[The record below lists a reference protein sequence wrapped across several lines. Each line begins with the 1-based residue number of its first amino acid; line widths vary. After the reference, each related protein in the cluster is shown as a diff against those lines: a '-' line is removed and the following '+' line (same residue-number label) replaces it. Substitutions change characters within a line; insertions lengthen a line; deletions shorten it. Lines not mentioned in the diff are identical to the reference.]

1 MQRSAGSLEP
11 RLPRDARSARSVADG
26 GAHHSE
32 FRDSVVEQMQSIPS
46 ALDRLVPNTDDSARD
61 AVLRQHLGLVYH
73 VAQQLAHAR
82 ANDVELDDLVSAG
95 TLGLIDAFEHFDASR
110 GLAFSTFAA
119 PRIRGAMLDE
129 LRRLDRV
136 PRSVRRK
143 TRQIDG
149 AASALTRTLGR
160 EPGHS
165 ELAKQLGIE
174 LATLWQWQT
183 ERESTQ
189 VVSIDRKTST
199 ADPSQSTS
207 EWLAGSTGE
216 EVNEAI
222 ALAQEAA
229 HLRDALLE
237 LAEQERTVLSLYYF
251 EELRQNDIARI
262 LEVSESR
269 VSQIRSKAIQRL
281 RRRLSRIR

>member
-1 MQRSAGSLEP
+1 MPSTLE
-11 RLPRDARSARSVADG
+11 RR
-26 GAHHSE
+26 
-32 FRDSVVEQMQSIPS
+32 
-46 ALDRLVPNTDDSARD
+46 ALNTSDTARD

-73 VAQQLAHAR
+73 VAQQLSRVR

-95 TLGLIDAFEHFDASR
+95 TLGLIDAFEHFDTSR

-129 LRRLDRV
+129 LRRIDRV

-149 AASALTRTLGR
+149 ASALLAGDLGR
-160 EPGHS
+160 EPAHG
-165 ELAKQLGIE
+165 ELAERLGIDLE
-174 LATLWQWQT
+174 TLWRWQT

-189 VVSIDRKTST
+189 VMSIDRTSASGDT
-199 ADPSQSTS
+199 PRGGD
-207 EWLAGSTGE
+207 WLAGSTGE
-216 EVNEAI
+216 EI
-222 ALAQEAA
+222 DDALTLEQECGI
-229 HLRDALLE
+229 LRDSLLE
-237 LAEQERTVLSLYYF
+237 LPEQERTVLSLYYF
-251 EELRQNDIARI
+251 EDLKLNDIARI

-281 RRRLSRIR
+281 RRRLAKMR

>member
-1 MQRSAGSLEP
+1 MP
-11 RLPRDARSARSVADG
+11 N
-26 GAHHSE
+26 
-32 FRDSVVEQMQSIPS
+32 
-46 ALDRLVPNTDDSARD
+46 ALDRLTKTDVAARD
-61 AVLRQHLGLVYH
+61 AVLRRHLGLVYH
-73 VAQQLAHAR
+73 VAQRLARAR

-143 TRQIDG
+143 SRQIDG
-149 AASALTRTLGR
+149 TATALASSLGR
-160 EPGHS
+160 EPDHA
-165 ELAKQLGIE
+165 ELAGRLGIDLE
-174 LATLWQWQT
+174 TLWRWQA
-183 ERESTQ
+183 ERESTH
-189 VVSIDRKTST
+189 VVSLDRAPTGSDHSG
-199 ADPSQSTS
+199 AAS
-207 EWLAGSTGE
+207 EWLAGSTGN
-216 EVNEAI
+216 EVDESI
-222 ALAQEAA
+222 TLAQEAS

-237 LAEQERTVLSLYYF
+237 LPEQERTVLSLYYF
-251 EELRQNDIARI
+251 EELKLNDIGRV

-281 RRRLSRIR
+281 RKKLGKLRGPAA

>member
-1 MQRSAGSLEP
+1 MP
-11 RLPRDARSARSVADG
+11 N
-26 GAHHSE
+26 
-32 FRDSVVEQMQSIPS
+32 
-46 ALDRLVPNTDDSARD
+46 ALDRLRKSDAAARD

-73 VAQQLAHAR
+73 VAQQLARAR

-143 TRQIDG
+143 IRQIDG
-149 AASALTRTLGR
+149 TATALASSLGR
-160 EPGHS
+160 EPEHA
-165 ELAKQLGIE
+165 ELAGRLGIDLE
-174 LATLWQWQT
+174 TLWRWQA
-183 ERESTQ
+183 ERESTH
-189 VVSIDRKTST
+189 VVSLDRATTGLGDSSG
-199 ADPSQSTS
+199 AS
-207 EWLAGSTGE
+207 EWLAGSTGN
-216 EVNEAI
+216 EVEQSI
-222 ALAQEAA
+222 TLAQEAS

-237 LAEQERTVLSLYYF
+237 LPEQERTVLSLYYF
-251 EELRQNDIARI
+251 EELKLNDIARV

-281 RRRLSRIR
+281 RKKLGKLRGPVA

>member
-1 MQRSAGSLEP
+1 MPSTLVRRP
-11 RLPRDARSARSVADG
+11 TKTDAA
-26 GAHHSE
+26 
-32 FRDSVVEQMQSIPS
+32 
-46 ALDRLVPNTDDSARD
+46 ARD

-73 VAQQLAHAR
+73 VAQQLARAR

-95 TLGLIDAFEHFDASR
+95 TLGLIEAFENFDTSR

-149 AASALTRTLGR
+149 ASMALAGVLGR
-160 EPGHS
+160 QPGQA
-165 ELAKQLGIE
+165 ELADGLGIDLE
-174 LATLWQWQT
+174 TFWRWQT
-183 ERESTQ
+183 ERESAH
-189 VVSIDRKTST
+189 VVSLDRASSGSDNG
-199 ADPSQSTS
+199 AGAG

-216 EVNEAI
+216 EVDDSI
-222 ALAQEAA
+222 TLAQEAT

-237 LAEQERTVLSLYYF
+237 LPEQERTVLSLYYF
-251 EELRQNDIARI
+251 EELKLNDIAGI

-281 RRRLSRIR
+281 RRKLGKLRTPLA

>member
-1 MQRSAGSLEP
+1 M
-11 RLPRDARSARSVADG
+11 
-26 GAHHSE
+26 
-32 FRDSVVEQMQSIPS
+32 PS
-46 ALDRLVPNTDDSARD
+46 TLDYRATNANAAARD

-73 VAQQLAHAR
+73 VAQQLSRAR
-82 ANDVELDDLVSAG
+82 ANDIELDDLVSAG

-129 LRRLDRV
+129 LRRIDRV

-149 AASALTRTLGR
+149 AAAALASSLGR
-160 EPGHS
+160 EPEHS
-165 ELAKQLGIE
+165 ELAERLGIDLE
-174 LATLWQWQT
+174 TLWRWQT

-189 VVSIDRKTST
+189 VMSIDRT
-199 ADPSQSTS
+199 PSSGENARGS
-207 EWLAGSTGE
+207 GEWLAGATGE
-216 EVNEAI
+216 EVDDAI
-222 ALAQEAA
+222 TLTQETE

-237 LAEQERTVLSLYYF
+237 LPEQERTVLSLYYF
-251 EELRQNDIARI
+251 EDLKLNDIARI
-262 LEVSESR
+262 LQVSESR

-281 RRRLSRIR
+281 RRRLSKIR

>member
-1 MQRSAGSLEP
+1 M
-11 RLPRDARSARSVADG
+11 
-26 GAHHSE
+26 
-32 FRDSVVEQMQSIPS
+32 
-46 ALDRLVPNTDDSARD
+46 PNTTASLVANTDESARD

-73 VAQQLAHAR
+73 VAQQLSRAR

-143 TRQIDG
+143 TRQIDT
-149 AASALTRTLGR
+149 AASALARSLGR

-165 ELAKQLGIE
+165 ELAEQLGID
-174 LATLWQWQT
+174 LATLWRWQT

-189 VVSIDRKTST
+189 VMSIERKTGTGDASR
-199 ADPSQSTS
+199 ATS

-216 EVNEAI
+216 EVDEA
-222 ALAQEAA
+222 LTLVQESA

-251 EELRQNDIARI
+251 EELKLNDIARI

-281 RRRLSRIR
+281 RRRLAKIR

>member
-1 MQRSAGSLEP
+1 M
-11 RLPRDARSARSVADG
+11 
-26 GAHHSE
+26 
-32 FRDSVVEQMQSIPS
+32 PS
-46 ALDRLVPNTDDSARD
+46 TLDRRRNVTDDATRD

-73 VAQQLAHAR
+73 VAQQLARAR

-95 TLGLIDAFEHFDASR
+95 TLGLIDAFENFDASR

-149 AASALTRTLGR
+149 ASMALAGVLGR
-160 EPGHS
+160 EPGHA
-165 ELAKQLGIE
+165 ELADGLGID
-174 LATLWQWQT
+174 LATLWRWQT

-189 VVSIDRKTST
+189 VVSIDRAPNGSDDLRG
-199 ADPSQSTS
+199 AG
-207 EWLAGSTGE
+207 EWLAGETGE
-216 EVNEAI
+216 EADDAI
-222 ALAQEAA
+222 TLAQEAA
-229 HLRDALLE
+229 VLREALLE
-237 LAEQERTVLSLYYF
+237 IPEQERTVLSLYYF
-251 EELRQNDIARI
+251 EELKLNDIARI

-281 RRRLSRIR
+281 RRRLAKLR